1 LYIFSNCAL
10 YQDTLLQPALAAFS
24 PIVVGS
30 EKNFKLVIME
40 DYTAAAHGLVRET
53 QEVAQAKQEISEAE
67 SKVAEA
73 KQEVAAAEEK
83 VAAAEEKVAAAEEK
97 VAAAMQL
104 VDDAGS
110 DQRKM
115 DRANFTLQ
123 CAERALASA
132 RSGLESAQEGRK
144 STQEVLRGQVQR
156 LNRLLLRESG
166 AMRKHMLCVH
176 TAMVGFCHSL
186 L

>member
-10 YQDTLLQPALAAFS
+10 YQDTLLQPALVAFS
-24 PIVVGS
+24 PIILGS

-83 VAAAEEKVAAAEEK
+83 VAAAEEKVAAA
-97 VAAAMQL
+97 MQL

-144 STQEVLRGQVQR
+144 SAQEALTGQVQR

-166 AMRKHMLCVH
+166 AMPNQMLCVH
-176 TAMVGFCHSL
+176 TAMAGFCHSL